1 LVEHRYALRSK
12 EKPILEDSDQLR
24 DKEKSILGN
33 VK

>member
-1 LVEHRYALRSK
+1 MYALRSK